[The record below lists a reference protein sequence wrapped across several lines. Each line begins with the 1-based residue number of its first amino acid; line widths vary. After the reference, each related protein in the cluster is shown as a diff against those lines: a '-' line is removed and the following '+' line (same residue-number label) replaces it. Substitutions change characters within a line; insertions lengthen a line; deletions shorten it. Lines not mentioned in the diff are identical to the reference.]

1 MTVCTNIRDITQSF
15 LGHSPLDT
23 TAIYDHSDALCFH
36 QFADRVSSEESRD
49 YDTISSQR

>member
-1 MTVCTNIRDITQSF
+1 MTVCTNIRDIIQPF